1 MTKAHIKLAV
11 DTPQPRRDLAD
22 AIARHAAAVGHQTR
36 VAATAEHAR
45 QTLYSTM
52 DQIETAETALKT
64 AKANEGERLAADA
77 LGEAT
82 DILSVADAE
91 AALARARND
100 LSVAQATRSALEQR
114 LRGEEAEI
122 ERARRVLDEA
132 VREVVRLE
140 VPVAD
145 MLAAALQLQEQLIGK
160 RIVLRQLYKSSCIPS
175 DSVKAIESF
184 LRDAALPAGAGV
196 VEHADFD
203 RHAAAVPWRN
213 VIEQLHMDA
222 EAKLPPV

>member
-1 MTKAHIKLAV
+1 MTGCRWCSARNNCRCGYQAGREPNCLS
-11 DTPQPRRDLAD
+11 RR
-22 AIARHAAAVGHQTR
+22 RRTCF
-36 VAATAEHAR
+36 
-45 QTLYSTM
+45 
-52 DQIETAETALKT
+52 
-64 AKANEGERLAADA
+64 
-77 LGEAT
+77 
-82 DILSVADAE
+82 
-91 AALARARND
+91 ARND

-145 MLAAALQLQEQLIGK
+145 MLAAAQGLQNELISA

-196 VEHADFD
+196 VERADFD
-203 RHAAAVPWRN
+203 RHPAALPWQN
-213 VIEQLHMDA
+213 AIEQLRVDA
-222 EAKLPPV
+222 EAKLPSV